1 MKNLNRLYWL
11 KREIKRIENQI
22 KELTVLKANAMSGMP
37 SAKKVSS
44 PVEQFVMQLERLTEK
59 LELKNAELVTE
70 TERIEGYIEGIEDEQ
85 IRLIARMRFIDH
97 MKFQDIGDELFMDR
111 TTVSK
116 KLNRYLEGDGN
127 GKTRKNT

>member
-116 KLNRYLEGDGN
+116 KLNRYLEGEGN
-127 GKTRKNT
+127 GKTRNNT

>member
-11 KREIKRIENQI
+11 KREIKRVENQI

-116 KLNRYLEGDGN
+116 KLNRYLEGEGN
-127 GKTRKNT
+127 GKTRNNT